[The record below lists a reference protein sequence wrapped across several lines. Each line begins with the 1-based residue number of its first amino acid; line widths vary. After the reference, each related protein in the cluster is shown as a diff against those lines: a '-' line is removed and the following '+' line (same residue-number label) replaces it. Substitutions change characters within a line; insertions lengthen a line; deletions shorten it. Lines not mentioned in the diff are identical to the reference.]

1 MLSHWREMI
10 TVKGMRGGVLCALK
24 PSKNWNTF
32 RWFRSSLR
40 WSSCVLKP
48 QWEDSSSPTCQGP
61 TVPQLLMGGCRMS
74 LLQGR
79 HSFIQPCNGT
89 VFMIRLMH
97 WRRVLFTSPTLKGIC
112 TLPHNRNWV
121 AVASNNVFFSLVPGL
136 ICIPDYPFGKQQ
148 ADFNFV
154 SLLTKPEVILVLAQ
168 VHDECNK
175 AATMSLFNSTLAKH
189 VSLEEFEEIQI
200 QTFTQVRECS

>member
-1 MLSHWREMI
+1 MI
-10 TVKGMRGGVLCALK
+10 QLCSEASMGRFHKSYVSGTNGPSAPNGRLQNVSAAGQTLFHSAMWWNCFHDEALALK
-24 PSKNWNTF
+24 ESPFHKP
-32 RWFRSSLR
+32 
-40 WSSCVLKP
+40 LKV
-48 QWEDSSSPTCQGP
+48 S
-61 TVPQLLMGGCRMS
+61 
-74 LLQGR
+74 
-79 HSFIQPCNGT
+79 
-89 VFMIRLMH
+89 VFFLY
-97 WRRVLFTSPTLKGIC
+97 
-112 TLPHNRNWV
+112 NRNRV
-121 AVASNNVFFSLVPGL
+121 AVASNNVFFCLVPGL

-168 VHDECNK
+168 VRDECNK